1 MAKIKFTKQELR
13 HQQTRLFQLERYLP
27 TLQLR
32 KALLQSEVIKAH
44 SHLEKLRHQ
53 SREAW
58 ESLSQS
64 TPLLGLF
71 PVVEP
76 EQLVEEGT
84 LQQNLENIAGVEL
97 PHFESLTFPP
107 QSYDLYDTPAWLDP
121 LSEEVR
127 SFRAIEENVHIAE
140 KRIEILERELKEV
153 FIRVNLFEKVLIPE
167 ALKNIRTIKIFLGD
181 LDLSAVS
188 QAKKAKEKIL
198 ARNKIREAVL

>member
-13 HQQTRLFQLERYLP
+13 HQQTRLSQLERYLP

-44 SHLEKLRHQ
+44 ASLENLRDL
-53 SREAW
+53 SRDAW
-58 ESLSQS
+58 ETLSHS

-71 PVVEP
+71 PVIDP
-76 EQLVEEGT
+76 EQLVEEGS
-84 LQQNLENIAGVEL
+84 LSIDLENIAGVEL
-97 PHFESLTFPP
+97 PRFSSLSFPP
-107 QSYDLYDTPAWLDP
+107 NEYDLYDTPPWLDS
-121 LSEEVR
+121 LSDEVR
-127 SFRAIEENVHIAE
+127 SFRTIEEKVKIAQQ
-140 KRIEILERELKEV
+140 RIEILERELKEV

-167 ALKNIRTIKIFLGD
+167 CLRNIRTIKIFLGD

-198 ARNKIREAVL
+198 ARNKAREVPA

>member
-13 HQQTRLFQLERYLP
+13 HQQTRLSQLERYLP

-44 SHLEKLRHQ
+44 SLLEKLRHY
-53 SREAW
+53 SHHAW
-58 ESLSQS
+58 ETLSQS

-84 LQQNLENIAGVEL
+84 IETEIENIAGVEI
-97 PHFESLTFPP
+97 PRFKSLTFPP
-107 QSYDLYDTPAWLDP
+107 HEYDLVDTPPWLDS
-121 LSEEVR
+121 LSDEIR
-127 SFRAIEENVHIAE
+127 AFRAIEEKVRIAE

-153 FIRVNLFEKVLIPE
+153 FIRVNLFEKVLIPKC
-167 ALKNIRTIKIFLGD
+167 LRNIRIIKIFLGD

-198 ARNKIREAVL
+198 ARNKAREVPV